1 MCCCCLLFSP
11 HNSHRGNLSGIW
23 RQAGKHHLCASV
35 NTQTHLSLVFTRLR
49 TADTFGG
56 KSVGHPMENSDI
68 FLYSVPSVG
77 DIFPFLFTNAI
88 SGDRDFNQA
97 NKIICLRQSCPGSK
111 RNFEALPSYR
121 IYRPVIFT
129 ASMGLTGNMPFDNL
143 LLILRLCISC
153 FSWQKRITFYFRES
167 ILHLRGISLN

>member
-1 MCCCCLLFSP
+1 MLLLFVIFPP

-23 RQAGKHHLCASV
+23 RQAGKHHLRASV

-56 KSVGHPMENSDI
+56 NQLDVRWKIQTFFCTLCPVLEI
-68 FLYSVPSVG
+68 FFS
-77 DIFPFLFTNAI
+77 FLLTDSI

-97 NKIICLRQSCPGSK
+97 NKIICLRQKTGNK
-111 RNFEALPSYR
+111 RNFEALPSY
-121 IYRPVIFT
+121 ISCNLHCFT
-129 ASMGLTGNMPFDNL
+129 VPHRQHAFRQPSFNLVPMHL
-143 LLILRLCISC
+143 LL
-153 FSWQKRITFYFRES
+153 FMAKRITFYFRES